1 MLKKIYA
8 AIISLSII
16 VIALTTSV
24 YAWFSLTSINF
35 IEDIEFEADGNDELT
50 LSLDGETYSKSIPS
64 DTIRQIYGLVPKL
77 ETVTTTNNIDFQNGP
92 PYWDL
97 SNRQKDYISLEIHFR
112 LVSDLENEMNHQR
125 YVYLADRIH
134 IPYGDARPSG
144 TYVTSRGITWMAPI
158 SYQGLNGFVEDGTVE
173 TYYAA
178 NALRIGVYNPDENIN
193 FIYDVSENPL
203 HGYGLSFGAND
214 YYRRVSPQILPELN
228 PIDEGL
234 MIYELTDFN
243 PMQRDIAM
251 DQRSLVS
258 KLELISSVDGL
269 TTYEGSA
276 TINIWLEG
284 WDPDCIDAVI
294 RDQMLIQ
301 LRFRAARYYEDL
313 NI

>member
-8 AIISLSII
+8 AIISLSIV

-35 IEDIEFEADGNDELT
+35 IEDIEFEADGNDGLT
-50 LSLDGETYSKSIPS
+50 ISLDGETYGKSIPS
-64 DTIRQIYGLVPKL
+64 DTIREMFGRVPRL
-77 ETVTTTNNIDFQNGP
+77 TTVTTTNNIDFTNGP
-92 PYWDL
+92 PYWD
-97 SNRQKDYISLEIHFR
+97 SSRRQNDYISLDIHFR
-112 LVSDLENEMNHQR
+112 LVSDLENEMSHQR
-125 YVYLADRIH
+125 YVYFTDRVNV
-134 IPYGDARPSG
+134 PYGDDRPGG
-144 TYVTSRGITWMAPI
+144 TYATSRGITWMAPI
-158 SYQGLNGFVEDGTVE
+158 GYQGINGFVEDGTVE

-203 HGYGLSFGAND
+203 HGYGLPFGAND
-214 YYRRVSPQILPELN
+214 YYRLVSPHPLPMLR

-243 PMQRDIAM
+243 PMQNDIAM

-258 KLELISSVDGL
+258 KLELISSVDGI
-269 TTYEGSA
+269 TTYEGHA

-284 WDPDCIDAVI
+284 WDADCIDAVI

-301 LRFRAARYYEDL
+301 LRFRALQDTTK
-313 NI
+313 I